1 MKKKEARPGGWL
13 TQATA
18 IDENNRIFVKSV
30 AGFGDLETL
39 YRDATDEEK
48 TEWDALHPEDVLEEN
63 GN

>member
-1 MKKKEARPGGWL
+1 MKKREARPGAWL

-18 IDENNRIFVKSV
+18 IDESNRIFVKSV

-39 YRDATDEEK
+39 YRDATEEEK
-48 TEWDALHPEDVLEEN
+48 TEWDAAYPEDVFED